1 MKRLLL
7 LRHAQALSGADD
19 AARPLSLRGCEDAA
33 RLGHLLAEKGPV
45 PDSVFCSTALRAR
58 QTADLVLEGL
68 RTQVRYCA
76 NLYLAD
82 EETLSD
88 FLYDGGQS
96 TTLMIVGHN
105 PALAQFARGLI
116 RNVPLGPDA
125 AKCLSLYDHY
135 PTGTLTDITFDGSD
149 WEDVR
154 AGTGRLVQFLRP
166 ADLGPPDENAFS

>member
-19 AARPLSLRGCEDAA
+19 AARPLTLRGCEDAA
-33 RLGHLLAEKGPV
+33 RLGHHLAEKGPV
-45 PDSVFCSTALRAR
+45 PDTVFCSTALRAR

-82 EETLSD
+82 EETLGD
-88 FLYDGGQS
+88 FLYDGGAAP
-96 TTLMIVGHN
+96 TLMIVGHN
-105 PALAQFARGLI
+105 PALAQFARGLVC
-116 RNVPLGPDA
+116 NMPVGPDGMKYRA
-125 AKCLSLYDHY
+125 LYDHY
-135 PTGTLTDITFDGSD
+135 PTGTLTDITFGVDD
-149 WEDVR
+149 WADV
-154 AGTGRLVQFLRP
+154 ATGTGHLVQFLRP